1 MTPIL
6 HHYWGSNYAEKARI
20 MLGLKRAF
28 WSSVIIPDIMPKPD
42 LVALTG
48 GYSKT
53 PVLQFGADI
62 YCDTKRIADELE
74 ARYPA
79 PTLFPGGR
87 DGVQDIVQY
96 WADGAFTLAGGRYLI
111 GRSHENW
118 PPEFHAD
125 RAALWGVPVDLERMA
140 RSAERYRQQLVVYL
154 EWLDAMLT
162 DGRRFLSGEQPGL
175 VDISCHHILW
185 FLHTGGEKATD
196 VLVPYERIRSWL
208 DRVTA
213 IGHGTITEITAQD
226 ALDIAKA
233 ASPSADPHVEPNN
246 REGLSRGDRV
256 GVRAEIAGRDPVV
269 GRLHILTREHV
280 ALLVEGERVGE
291 VVVHF
296 PRVGYVV
303 QRADA

>member
-1 MTPIL
+1 MEVIL
-6 HHYWGSNYAEKARI
+6 HHYWGSNYAEKARL
-20 MLGLKRAF
+20 MLGLKRLA
-28 WSSVIIPDIMPKPD
+28 WKSVIIPDVMPKPD

-53 PVLQFGADI
+53 PVLQIGADI

-74 ARYPA
+74 GRFPN

-87 DGVQDIVQY
+87 AGVADIIQY
-96 WADGAFTLAGGRYLI
+96 WADGAMTLAGGRYLI

-118 PPEFHAD
+118 RPEFHAD
-125 RAALWGVPVDLERMA
+125 RAAMWDVPVDLERMT

-154 EWLDAMLT
+154 EWLVAMLA
-162 DGRRFLSGEQPGL
+162 DGRTFLSGEQPGL

-185 FLHTGGEKATD
+185 FLHTGGEKAID
-196 VLVPYERIRSWL
+196 VLVPYESIRAWL

-213 IGHGTITEITAQD
+213 IGHGRLAEIAAQD
-226 ALDIAKA
+226 ALDIAMA
-233 ASPSADPHVEPNN
+233 ASPSAEASVTTGN
-246 REGLSRGDRV
+246 REGLNRGDRV
-256 GVRAEIAGRDPVV
+256 AVRAEIAGRDPVI
-269 GRLHILTREHV
+269 GKLHILTTQHV
-280 ALLVEGERVGE
+280 AVLVDSERIGE

-303 QRADA
+303 QRAE

>member
-6 HHYWGSNYAEKARI
+6 HHYWGSNYAEKARL
-20 MLGLKRAF
+20 MLGLKGLE
-28 WSSVIIPDIMPKPD
+28 WQSVIIPDVMPKPD
-42 LVALTG
+42 LVVITG

-53 PVLQFGADI
+53 PVLQIGADI

-74 ARYPA
+74 ARYPE

-87 DGVQDIVQY
+87 NGVADIVQY

-118 PPEFHAD
+118 RPEFHAD

-154 EWLDAMLT
+154 EWITAMLG
-162 DGRRFLSGEQPGL
+162 DGRKFLAGERPGL
-175 VDISCHHILW
+175 VDIACHHILW

-196 VLVPYERIRSWL
+196 VLQPYEKLRAWL

-213 IGHGTITEITAQD
+213 IGHGTITEISSKQAIE
-226 ALDIAKA
+226 IARA
-233 ASPSADPHVEPNN
+233 ATPTSESSVTPGN
-246 REGLSRGDRV
+246 REGLSRGDPV
-256 GVRAEIAGRDPVV
+256 GVRAEVAGRDPVV
-269 GRLHILTREHV
+269 GKLHILTNKHV
-280 ALLVEGERVGE
+280 AVRVDSEQVGD
-291 VVVHF
+291 VAVHF

-303 QRADA
+303 QRAD

>member
-1 MTPIL
+1 MKPIL
-6 HHYWGSNYAEKARI
+6 HHYWGSNYAEKARL
-20 MLGLKRAF
+20 MLGLKGLA

-53 PVLQFGADI
+53 PVMQIGADV

-74 ARYPA
+74 ARYPN

-87 DGVQDIVQY
+87 NGIADIIQY
-96 WADGAFTLAGGRYLI
+96 WADGALTLAGGRYLI

-154 EWLDAMLT
+154 DWISAMLA
-162 DGRRFLSGEQPGL
+162 DGRTFLAGSQPGL
-175 VDISCHHILW
+175 VDITCHHILW
-185 FLHTGGEKATD
+185 FLHTGGDKATD
-196 VLVPYERIRSWL
+196 VLQPYEQLRAWL

-213 IGHGTITEITAQD
+213 IGHGQITEITADD
-226 ALDIAKA
+226 ALNIAKDA
-233 ASPSADPHVEPNN
+233 TPASEPWVTPNN
-246 REGLSRGDRV
+246 REGLRRGDKV
-256 GVRAEIAGRDPVV
+256 GVRAEIAGRDPVI
-269 GRLHILTREHV
+269 GRLHILTNQHV

-303 QRADA
+303 FKAD

>member
-1 MTPIL
+1 MKPIL
-6 HHYWGSNYAEKARI
+6 HHYWGSNYAEKARL
-20 MLGLKRAF
+20 MLGLKGLA

-53 PVLQFGADI
+53 PVLQIGADV

-74 ARYPA
+74 ARYPN

-87 DGVQDIVQY
+87 NGVADVIQY
-96 WADGAFTLAGGRYLI
+96 WADGALTLSGGRYLI

-118 PPEFHAD
+118 RPEFHAD

-154 EWLDAMLT
+154 EWLTAMLA
-162 DGRRFLSGEQPGL
+162 DGRSYLGGSQAGL
-175 VDISCHHILW
+175 ADISCQHILW

-196 VLVPYERIRSWL
+196 VLIPFEKVRAWV

-213 IGHGTITEITAQD
+213 IGHGTLNEISAQE
-226 ALDIAKA
+226 ALDTAKA
-233 ASPSADPHVEPNN
+233 ATPSAEPSVTPGN
-246 REGLSRGDRV
+246 REGMKRGDKV
-256 GVRAEIAGRDPVV
+256 DVRAEIAGRDPVT
-269 GRLHILTREHV
+269 GRLHILTNRHV
-280 ALLVEGERVGE
+280 AVLVEAEQVGE
-291 VVVHF
+291 VAVHF

-303 QRADA
+303 SKAE

>member
-6 HHYWGSNYAEKARI
+6 HHYWGSNYAEKARL
-20 MLGLKRAF
+20 MLGLKGLA
-28 WSSVIIPDIMPKPD
+28 WQSVIIPDVMPKPD

-53 PVLQFGADI
+53 PVLQIGADV

-87 DGVQDIVQY
+87 NGVPDIIQY
-96 WADGAFTLAGGRYLI
+96 WADGALTLAGGRYLI

-118 PPEFHAD
+118 RPEFHAD
-125 RAALWGVPVDLERMA
+125 RAALWGVPVDLQRME

-154 EWLDAMLT
+154 EWLTALLD
-162 DGRRFLSGEQPGL
+162 DGRAFLAGAQPGL
-175 VDISCHHILW
+175 IDISCQHILW
-185 FLHTGGEKATD
+185 FLRTGGPKATD
-196 VLVPYERIRSWL
+196 VLEPYASIRAWV

-213 IGHGTITEITAQD
+213 IGHGTITEIGAQE
-226 ALDIAKA
+226 ALDIAAKA
-233 ASPSADPHVEPNN
+233 APTSEAHVVAGN
-246 REGLSRGDRV
+246 REGFKRGDAV
-256 GVRAEIAGRDPVV
+256 AVRAEIAGRDPVV
-269 GRLHILTREHV
+269 GKLHILTRQQV
-280 ALLVEGERVGE
+280 AVRVEGERVGE

-303 QRADA
+303 QRPE